1 MTEVHQGSW
10 PNTLGRREALRV
22 IGLTIGGLL
31 MGACESAARPASS
44 PSTPASGPPD
54 AARAASSP
62 PTPAS
67 GAPDF
72 SARFASFQ
80 PAPEPSLTDFSKVVW
95 PDYVTRAGPEVKS
108 LYEFQLQNG
117 DLMRYMPCFCG
128 CGASGHRNNRDCYVK
143 QLNPDG

>member
-10 PNTLGRREALRV
+10 PNTLGRREALRA

-31 MGACESAARPASS
+31 MGACESAARP
-44 PSTPASGPPD
+44 
-54 AARAASSP
+54 ASSP

-108 LYEFQLQNG
+108 LYEFQLRNG

-143 QLNPDG
+143 QLNPDGSVVFDPMAPT